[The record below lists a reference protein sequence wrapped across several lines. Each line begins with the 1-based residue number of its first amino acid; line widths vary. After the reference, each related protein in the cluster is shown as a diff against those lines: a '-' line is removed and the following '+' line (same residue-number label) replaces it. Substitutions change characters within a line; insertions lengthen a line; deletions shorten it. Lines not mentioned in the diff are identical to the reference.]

1 MDRFH
6 LGEAMHSGSAAE
18 RKARPR
24 ARSIASARRIEVEA
38 GNYEVTGFYLDCVK
52 GSLGSWG

>member
-1 MDRFH
+1 MY
-6 LGEAMHSGSAAE
+6 SGSAAE

-24 ARSIASARRIEVEA
+24 AWSTASTRRIEVEA

-52 GSLGSWG
+52 GSLGSRW